1 MADSLFP
8 DRAIR
13 RTQPPPSSQRT
24 PPVGSSA
31 TTLNDTNALQSLL
44 DSANAEA
51 ATRPGAGTSVNE
63 PYHLHVYAHKHN
75 THVTFTDPSRSSI
88 LSTSCGNIG
97 LRKAQRG
104 SFEAAYNLATY
115 TMRKMAQIQWR
126 LGGKKMTMNPLRTLK
141 DVGNRDSGG
150 VGIEVVM
157 RGYGPGREAFQKAL
171 LGQEGQMV
179 KPFVVRVTDGTR
191 LKFGGARSPAV
202 RRLG

>member
-1 MADSLFP
+1 
-8 DRAIR
+8 
-13 RTQPPPSSQRT
+13 
-24 PPVGSSA
+24 
-31 TTLNDTNALQSLL
+31 
-44 DSANAEA
+44 
-51 ATRPGAGTSVNE
+51 
-63 PYHLHVYAHKHN
+63 
-75 THVTFTDPSRSSI
+75 
-88 LSTSCGNIG
+88 
-97 LRKAQRG
+97 
-104 SFEAAYNLATY
+104 
-115 TMRKMAQIQWR
+115 
-126 LGGKKMTMNPLRTLK
+126 MTMNPLRTLK